1 MSDIHRQTPMTA
13 TPGPR
18 VETYSPPGTWII
30 FAAVTL
36 FMSGGFNVLFGI
48 AALLNDEVVAVGGDG
63 VAIWD
68 FTTWGWI
75 LLVAGVVMMLTGIG
89 LGLGVGIARWLAVV
103 FVMLNAMFQFGIAS
117 AFPLLAILVIALDI
131 VILYY
136 LTAGWSRSA

>member
-1 MSDIHRQTPMTA
+1 
-13 TPGPR
+13 
-18 VETYSPPGTWII
+18 V
-30 FAAVTL
+30 
-36 FMSGGFNVLFGI
+36 GI
-48 AALLNDEVVAVGGDG
+48 AALLNNDVVAVGGDG

-89 LGLGVGIARWLAVV
+89 LGLGVGIARWLALV

-117 AFPLLAILVIALDI
+117 AFPLLAILVIALDV

-136 LTAGWSRSA
+136 LTAGWSRSAW